1 MKFVI
6 VGAGYTGLS
15 VIKRLSKNNTMY
27 ISRTRNESL
36 SYDCEIIDLD
46 NDINP
51 IKIEIP
57 YTLLYT
63 VPPNPR
69 MEIDSRLPSFLK
81 NISPLPKRIVYMST
95 SGVYGDQDGRLVN
108 ELITPEPQT
117 TRAKKRLVAEQFL
130 NHWCSKKD
138 IQLIILRV
146 SGIYGPERL
155 GLDRIDKDLTI
166 INEHETTS
174 SNRIHIDDL
183 TTCCIAALENKNASG
198 IYNISDGNFRSNTW
212 FIKKLCELKNLP
224 PPREISREEALR
236 SWSKK
241 RISFL
246 RESRCL
252 DTRKLHEELEIKLLY
267 ADAEI
272 GIKASI

>member
-69 MEIDSRLPSFLK
+69 MEIDFYTQLKMAYKELGEEEKSAEFSRK
-81 NISPLPKRIVYMST
+81 V
-95 SGVYGDQDGRLVN
+95 
-108 ELITPEPQT
+108 
-117 TRAKKRLVAEQFL
+117 
-130 NHWCSKKD
+130 
-138 IQLIILRV
+138 
-146 SGIYGPERL
+146 
-155 GLDRIDKDLTI
+155 
-166 INEHETTS
+166 
-174 SNRIHIDDL
+174 
-183 TTCCIAALENKNASG
+183 
-198 IYNISDGNFRSNTW
+198 
-212 FIKKLCELKNLP
+212 
-224 PPREISREEALR
+224 EALI
-236 SWSKK
+236 K
-241 RISFL
+241 
-246 RESRCL
+246 
-252 DTRKLHEELEIKLLY
+252 EI
-267 ADAEI
+267 E
-272 GIKASI
+272 